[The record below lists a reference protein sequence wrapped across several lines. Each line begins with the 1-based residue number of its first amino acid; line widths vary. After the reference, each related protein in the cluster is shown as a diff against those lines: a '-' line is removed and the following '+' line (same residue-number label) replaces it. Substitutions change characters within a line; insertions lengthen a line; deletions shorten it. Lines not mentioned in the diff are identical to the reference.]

1 MAPFFANQSCDPFLP
16 KEARC
21 IIGTYIQYAVNASSA
36 VDVQKTIAFVKGHNI
51 RLVIRNTGHDY
62 LGKSTGAGAVGI
74 WTHHMKDIEFLDYR
88 SPSYTGKA
96 VKVGAGVQIFEVN
109 EAAHAQSLVVVGGN
123 CQTVG
128 IAGGYSQGGG
138 HGQLA
143 SKFGLAADQVLEWEV
158 VTADGD
164 LVTASPS
171 ENADLYWAL
180 AGGGGGTYGVVLSM
194 TSKAYPELQTATANL
209 TFTNTGVSQDT
220 FLEAVQTFVTGLNPI
235 LDAGG
240 VSIWLLTNS
249 SFSTTPTTLPGGTKA
264 ELQNLLSPSL
274 KALEKSNITYTYFI
288 DEFSTYYESYQVMN
302 PVANITE
309 AQMGGRL
316 IPRSLIDS
324 NAEALTTAFQRILAS
339 ETGVVLSGISVNVS
353 RQDAPDN
360 AVNPFWRESVLDLVI
375 GTPWSYTDW
384 DHDLSDRNLIT
395 NELLPILER
404 LTPGGGGY
412 LNEAD
417 SDQPHWQRVFYGS
430 NYKALSAI
438 KEKYDPDHI
447 FYAVT
452 GVGSE
457 KWIQKADG
465 RLCKL

>member
-143 SKFGLAADQVLEWEV
+143 SQFGLAADQVLEWEV

-220 FLEAVQTFVTGLNPI
+220 FLEAVQTFVTSLNPI

-274 KALEKSNITYTYFI
+274 KALEKSNITY
-288 DEFSTYYESYQVMN
+288 SKS
-302 PVANITE
+302 
-309 AQMGGRL
+309 
-316 IPRSLIDS
+316 
-324 NAEALTTAFQRILAS
+324 
-339 ETGVVLSGISVNVS
+339 
-353 RQDAPDN
+353 
-360 AVNPFWRESVLDLVI
+360 
-375 GTPWSYTDW
+375 
-384 DHDLSDRNLIT
+384 
-395 NELLPILER
+395 
-404 LTPGGGGY
+404 
-412 LNEAD
+412 
-417 SDQPHWQRVFYGS
+417 
-430 NYKALSAI
+430 
-438 KEKYDPDHI
+438 
-447 FYAVT
+447 
-452 GVGSE
+452 
-457 KWIQKADG
+457 
-465 RLCKL
+465 

>member
-36 VDVQKTIAFVKGHNI
+36 LDVQKTIAFVKGHNI

-220 FLEAVQTFVTGLNPI
+220 FLEAVQTFVTSLNPI

-324 NAEALTTAFQRILAS
+324 NAEALTTAFRRILAS

-384 DHDLSDRNLIT
+384 DHDLADRNLIT